1 MADCKSLLA
10 PRGKIIISLLSVC
23 QKIQVIVEKSNKKTI
38 EWLGRLIYEE
48 RLKELN
54 MNGLAK
60 Q

>member
-1 MADCKSLLA
+1 M
-10 PRGKIIISLLSVC
+10 
-23 QKIQVIVEKSNKKTI
+23 EKSNKKTI